1 MGSSEREDLVQS
13 SAEVTPGGP
22 HRILV
27 VDDEPDLEQL
37 VRQRMRREIR
47 SGQYVMEFA
56 HNGLEALD
64 KLDRQDRFDIVLSDI
79 NMPQMDGLELLQ
91 RIPSVDPDVRAVV
104 VSAYGDMKNIRT
116 AMNRGAFD
124 FVTKPIDFGDLRV
137 TIDRTLENSVVWKQ
151 AMESRDQLAVLE
163 SELDVARRMQ
173 ASILPTEFPRED
185 SFEVHANM
193 QPAQAVGGDFYD
205 VQVLPDGLVG
215 MAIADV
221 SGKGVPAALF
231 MMSSRTLLKGAAI
244 GSSDPAAVLTTVNG
258 VLSDDNAEMMFVT
271 VLYAVFDPETRTY
284 TYASGGHDSP
294 LVVHADGSAE
304 LLPNTGG
311 VALGVMPGIEYRTQS
326 VTLEEGDTV
335 LLYTDGVTEAQK
347 SDGEQFGLRR
357 LHDTFSD
364 QAPQG
369 AEAATAGVFQ
379 AVHGFAGDEPQ
390 FDDITCLA
398 LSQRG

>member
-1 MGSSEREDLVQS
+1 MDGSERDNLVQS
-13 SAEVTPGGP
+13 AADVTPSGP

-47 SGQYVMEFA
+47 SGQFVMEFA
-56 HNGLEALD
+56 HDGLEALA
-64 KLDRQDRFDIVLSDI
+64 KLDQQDRFDIVLSDI
-79 NMPQMDGLELLQ
+79 NMPQMDGLDLLE

-104 VSAYGDMKNIRT
+104 VSAYGDMKNIRA

-137 TIDRTLENSVVWKQ
+137 TIDRTLENSVLWKQ

-173 ASILPTEFPRED
+173 ASILPTEFPKED
-185 SFEVHANM
+185 SFEIHANM

-205 VQVLPDGLVG
+205 VKILPEGRVG

-221 SGKGVPAALF
+221 SGKGVPAGLF

-244 GSSDPAAVLTTVNG
+244 GSSDPATVLTTVNS

-271 VLYAVFDPETRTY
+271 VLYAVFDPKTRTY

-294 LVVHADGSAE
+294 LVVHADGTAT
-304 LLPNTGG
+304 LLPHTGG
-311 VALGVMPGIEYRTQS
+311 VALGVMPGIEYHTHS
-326 VTLEEGDTV
+326 LTLEEGDTL
-335 LLYTDGVTEAQK
+335 LLYTDGVTEAQNGN
-347 SDGEQFGLRR
+347 GEQFGLER
-357 LHDTFSD
+357 LQETFRER
-364 QAPQG
+364 APKAAETATSQVFG
-369 AEAATAGVFQ
+369 AVRE
-379 AVHGFAGDEPQ
+379 FAGNAPQ

>member
-1 MGSSEREDLVQS
+1 MQS
-13 SAEVTPGGP
+13 SADLTPSGP

-47 SGQYVMEFA
+47 SGQFVMEFA
-56 HNGLEALD
+56 HNGLEALA
-64 KLDRQDRFDIVLSDI
+64 KLDQKDRFDIVLSDI

-185 SFEVHANM
+185 RFEIHANM
-193 QPAQAVGGDFYD
+193 EPAQAVGGDFYD
-205 VQVLPDGLVG
+205 VQELPDGCLG

-244 GSSDPAAVLTTVNG
+244 GSSDPATVLNTVNG

-271 VLYAVFDPETRTY
+271 VLYAVYDPKTRTY

-294 LVVHADGSAE
+294 LVVHADGSAT
-304 LLPNTGG
+304 LLPHTGG
-311 VALGVMPGIEYRTQS
+311 VALGVMPGMEYQTHS
-326 VTLEEGDTV
+326 VTLEKGDTV
-335 LLYTDGVTEAQK
+335 LLYTDGVTEAQNV
-347 SDGEQFGLRR
+347 DGEQFGLER
-357 LHDTFSD
+357 LREIFRD
-364 QAPQG
+364 QAPEG
-369 AEAATAGVFQ
+369 AETATGGVFR
-379 AVHGFAGDEPQ
+379 AVREFAGGAAQ
-390 FDDITCLA
+390 FDDITCLS
-398 LSQRG
+398 LSQWS

>member
-1 MGSSEREDLVQS
+1 ME
-13 SAEVTPGGP
+13 PP
-22 HRILV
+22 YKILV
-27 VDDEPDLEQL
+27 VDDEPDLEPL
-37 VRQRMRREIR
+37 MLQRMRRHIR
-47 SGQYVMEFA
+47 SGRYTFVFA
-56 HNGLEALD
+56 QNGIEALERLNQED
-64 KLDRQDRFDIVLSDI
+64 DIDMVLSDI
-79 NMPQMDGLELLQ
+79 NMPRMDGLTLLEQ
-91 RIPSVDPDVRAVV
+91 IPKVDPNIRSVI

-173 ASILPTEFPRED
+173 ASILPTEFPKED

-205 VQVLPDGLVG
+205 VQMLPGGLVG

-304 LLPNTGG
+304 LLPHTGG

-347 SDGEQFGLRR
+347 IDGDQFGLQR
-357 LHDTFSD
+357 LHDTFRD

-369 AEAATAGVFQ
+369 AEAATAGVFR
-379 AVHGFAGDEPQ
+379 AVHGFAGEAPQ

>member
-1 MGSSEREDLVQS
+1 ME
-13 SAEVTPGGP
+13 SAAGVIPSGP

-47 SGQYVMEFA
+47 SGQFVMEFA
-56 HNGLEALD
+56 HNGLEALA
-64 KLDRQDRFDIVLSDI
+64 KLDQQDRFDIVLSDI
-79 NMPQMDGLELLQ
+79 NMPQMDGLELLK
-91 RIPSVDPDVRAVV
+91 RIPNVDPDVRAVV

-185 SFEVHANM
+185 SFEIHANM
-193 QPAQAVGGDFYD
+193 EPAQAVGGDFYD
-205 VQVLPDGLVG
+205 VQDLPDGSVG

-221 SGKGVPAALF
+221 SGKGVPAGLF

-244 GSSDPAAVLTTVNG
+244 GSSDPATVLNTVNG

-294 LVVHADGSAE
+294 LVVHADGTAT
-304 LLPNTGG
+304 LLPHTGG
-311 VALGVMPGIEYRTQS
+311 VALGVMPGIEYQTHS
-326 VTLEEGDTV
+326 VTLKEGDTV
-335 LLYTDGVTEAQK
+335 LLYTDGVTEAQN
-347 SDGEQFGLRR
+347 SDGVQFGLER
-357 LHDTFSD
+357 LREIFRERAPEGPETATSEVFS
-364 QAPQG
+364 
-369 AEAATAGVFQ
+369 
-379 AVHGFAGDEPQ
+379 AVREFAGDAPQ

>member
-1 MGSSEREDLVQS
+1 MQS
-13 SAEVTPGGP
+13 STDAKPGGP

-47 SGQYVMEFA
+47 SGQFVMEFA
-56 HNGLEALD
+56 HNGFEALA
-64 KLDRQDRFDIVLSDI
+64 KLDQQDRFDIVLSDI

-91 RIPSVDPDVRAVV
+91 RIPSIDPDVRAVV

-137 TIDRTLENSVVWKQ
+137 TIDRTLENSVLWKK
-151 AMESRDQLAVLE
+151 AMESRDQLAALA

-173 ASILPTEFPRED
+173 ASILPTEFPKTD
-185 SFEVHANM
+185 SYEVYANM
-193 QPAQAVGGDFYD
+193 EPAQAVGGDFYD
-205 VQVLPDGLVG
+205 VQELPDGLVG
-215 MAIADV
+215 MAVADV

-244 GSSDPAAVLTTVNG
+244 ASGDPATVLRTVNG
-258 VLSDDNAEMMFVT
+258 VLSEDNAEMMFVT

-284 TYASGGHDSP
+284 TYSSGGHDSP
-294 LVVHADGSAE
+294 LVVHSDGTAT
-304 LLPNTGG
+304 LLPPTGG
-311 VALGVMPGIEYRTQS
+311 VALGVMPGMEYRTHS
-326 VTLEEGDTV
+326 VTLQEGDTV
-335 LLYTDGVTEAQK
+335 LLYTDGVTEAQDH
-347 SDGEQFGLRR
+347 DGQQFGLKR
-357 LHDTFSD
+357 LREVFREG
-364 QAPQG
+364 APNG
-369 AEAATAGVFQ
+369 AESATKEAFR
-379 AVHGFAGDEPQ
+379 AVREFADDAPQ

-398 LSQRG
+398 LSQRD